1 MVIKSRDDRQTAQKR
16 QTVTVAVRLAYTP
29 ARMQP
34 TETLTTIYTA
44 QADELESLISITSVA
59 EISSQPGENRW
70 SVLQIVGHLADAELL
85 ASVRLRRIITQ
96 DRANLFGY
104 KQETWADR
112 LNYSQRKIE
121 TITARFTLLRRE
133 NAELLSEL
141 ENEAWN
147 LTGAHDEYGVL
158 SLRQLIEGYVEH
170 TAKHL
175 NQIRRTLADLGNQ

>member
-29 ARMQP
+29 VRMQS
-34 TETLTTIYTA
+34 TETLTTIYVA
-44 QADELESLISITSVA
+44 QAGELESLISATFAADVTR
-59 EISSQPGENRW
+59 QPGEGRW
-70 SVLQIVGHLADAELL
+70 SVLQVVGHLADAELL
-85 ASVRLRRIITQ
+85 ASVRLRRVITQ
-96 DRANLFGY
+96 DRANLFCY
-104 KQETWADR
+104 QQETWADR

-121 TITARFTLLRRE
+121 TVTARFVLLRRE

-141 ENEAWN
+141 KSETWN
-147 LTGAHDEYGVL
+147 LTGAHDEYGLL

-175 NQIRRTLADLGNQ
+175 NQIRQTVAEVGNQ